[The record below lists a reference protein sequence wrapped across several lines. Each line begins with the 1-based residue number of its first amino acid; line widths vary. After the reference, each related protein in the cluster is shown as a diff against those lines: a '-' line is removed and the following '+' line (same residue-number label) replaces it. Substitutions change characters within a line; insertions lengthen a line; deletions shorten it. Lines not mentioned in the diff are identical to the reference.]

1 MGRCVKILG
10 FRVLYYHVTYVT
22 PTLHIKNDTTMFYVK
37 KDIMII
43 DIPSDIEKEVDQQLW
58 ADQLGIGIN
67 SDTITFEWLK
77 EELMLDSGDIYLL

>member
-1 MGRCVKILG
+1 
-10 FRVLYYHVTYVT
+10 
-22 PTLHIKNDTTMFYVK
+22 MFYVK